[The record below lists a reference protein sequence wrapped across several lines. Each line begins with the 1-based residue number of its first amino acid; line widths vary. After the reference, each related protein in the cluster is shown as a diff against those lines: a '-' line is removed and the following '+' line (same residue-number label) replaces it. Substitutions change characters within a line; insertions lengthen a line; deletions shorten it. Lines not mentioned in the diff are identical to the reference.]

1 MMTFFMKIRK
11 IRCKI
16 CSQNIKVGSFQNCYI
31 KNCEIQNIIDAQER
45 GNEMVNEK
53 ILSFIDLKKDILNQ
67 DNYKY
72 ISNIVDDTPSYKEYN
87 NYPNYDNGY
96 SFE

>member
-1 MMTFFMKIRK
+1 MKIRK

-53 ILSFIDLKKDILNQ
+53 ILSFTKLKNDILNQ
-67 DNYKY
+67 NDYKY
-72 ISNIVDDTPSYKEYN
+72 ISSMVDVVPANGEYD
-87 NYPNYDNGY
+87 NYTNYDNGY